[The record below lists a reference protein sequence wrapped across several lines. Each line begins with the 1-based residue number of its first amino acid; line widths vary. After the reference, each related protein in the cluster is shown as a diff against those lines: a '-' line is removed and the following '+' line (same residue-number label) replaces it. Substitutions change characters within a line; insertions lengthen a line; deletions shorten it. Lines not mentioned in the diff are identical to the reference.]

1 MSMHLP
7 DGHRWNMLC
16 CEAQGGDAAALV
28 KLMVETRP
36 WLVAQARCY
45 RQQMQ
50 DCDVE
55 DVVQATQLSLFRVL
69 QYIDHRGP
77 CGWLLVILRRAI
89 NGLAKRQDRTRGTQS
104 IGPADDTDG
113 GSGFEPSDEDMLTPD
128 AEVSQDETCASVRDC
143 VNSLPE
149 HQRKAIQLRFFEDMS
164 YSEAAEVMGRTLLQ
178 FKNLLS
184 KARRTLEERLN
195 RLNL

>member
-7 DGHRWNMLC
+7 DCHRWNMLC
-16 CEAQGGDAAALV
+16 CEAQGGDGAAV
-28 KLMVETRP
+28 EKLMVETRP
-36 WLVAQARCY
+36 WLVAQARRY

-50 DCDVE
+50 NCDVE
-55 DVVQATQLSLFRVL
+55 NVVQDTQLSFFRSL
-69 QYIDHRGP
+69 ERIDHRGP
-77 CGWLLVILRRAI
+77 CGLLLVILHRAI
-89 NGLAKRQDRTRGTQS
+89 NRLAERQDRTRGTQS

-113 GSGFEPSDEDMLTPD
+113 GSGCEPSDEDMLTPD
-128 AEVSQDETCASVRDC
+128 AAVSQDETCASMRDC

-149 HQRKAIQLRFFEDMS
+149 DQREAIQLRFFEDMS
-164 YSEAAEVMGRTLLQ
+164 YSEAAKVMGRTLLQ

-184 KARRTLEERLN
+184 RARRTLEERLN

>member
-1 MSMHLP
+1 MSLDLP
-7 DGHRWNMLC
+7 DCHRWNMLC

-36 WLVAQARCY
+36 LLVAQARRY

-50 DCDVE
+50 NCDVE
-55 DVVQATQLSLFRVL
+55 NVVQATQLSFFRSL
-69 QYIDHRGP
+69 ERIDHRGP
-77 CGWLLVILRRAI
+77 CGLLLVILYRVI
-89 NGLAKRQDRTRGTQS
+89 NRLAERQDRTRGTQS

-113 GSGFEPSDEDMLTPD
+113 GSGFEPSDEDMLTPE
-128 AEVSQDETCASVRDC
+128 AEVSLDETRASVRDC

-149 HQRKAIQLRFFEDMS
+149 DQREAIQLRFFEDMS

>member
-1 MSMHLP
+1 MSLHLP
-7 DGHRWNMLC
+7 DCHRWNMLC
-16 CEAQGGDAAALV
+16 CEAQGGDAAALE

-36 WLVAQARCY
+36 WLVAQARRY

-50 DCDVE
+50 NCDVE
-55 DVVQATQLSLFRVL
+55 NVVQATQLGLFMSLQR
-69 QYIDHRGP
+69 IDHRGP
-77 CGWLLVILRRAI
+77 CGLLLVILHRAI
-89 NGLAKRQDRTRGTQS
+89 NLLAERQDRTRGTQS

-113 GSGFEPSDEDMLTPD
+113 GGIEPSDEDMLTPE
-128 AEVSQDETCASVRDC
+128 AEVSLDETRASVRDC

-149 HQRKAIQLRFFEDMS
+149 DQREAIQLRFFEDMS

>member
-1 MSMHLP
+1 MSLDLP
-7 DGHRWNMLC
+7 DCHRWNMLC

-36 WLVAQARCY
+36 WLVAQARRY

-50 DCDVE
+50 NCDVE
-55 DVVQATQLSLFRVL
+55 NVVQATQLSFFRSL
-69 QYIDHRGP
+69 ERIDHRGP
-77 CGWLLVILRRAI
+77 CGLLLVILYRVI
-89 NGLAKRQDRTRGTQS
+89 NRLAERQDRTRGTQS

-128 AEVSQDETCASVRDC
+128 AAVSQDETCASVLDC

-149 HQRKAIQLRFFEDMS
+149 DQREAIQLRFFEDMS
-164 YSEAAEVMGRTLLQ
+164 YIEAAEVMGKKLNEFSNLLQ
-178 FKNLLS
+178 
-184 KARRTLEERLN
+184 KARRTLKERLK